1 MLYRLLFA
9 FVVLCTFSSALS
21 GQEQKVVGYLQY
33 GRGYMLDEIQF
44 DKLTHL
50 CIAFANPDGK
60 GRLQTG
66 GVDIRPIVRKAKAA
80 NVKVLISLAGGAL
93 ESEWAAAWKT
103 YMQPW
108 NRQYFVDEMLR
119 YVRRNQLDGIDVDLE
134 WKHVDH
140 HYSPFVLALG
150 RALHAEGKL
159 ITAALPGK
167 KRYKHITDPA
177 LKVFDFINIMAY
189 DLTGPWA
196 PERPGPHSPYS
207 FAESCLKYWKKQ
219 GVPSSKLILG
229 LPFYGWD
236 FTDRK
241 RIRSVNYGVVVERNP
256 AFAHL
261 DRVGRLYFNGLTTIT
276 AKTELAL
283 EHAGGVMLWELGR
296 DAFNEYSLLDAV
308 NRTIN
313 GDTTTIPSPPSPN
326 QPAAESKKEE
336 ERVAIEL
343 RRKARAR
350 FIGPM
355 MPLDTVDADFGESA
369 LSEDREDPYRLD
381 LEVRPNPFKDT
392 ITIFNHEPGP
402 IHLVLTNDKGQVLFE
417 SEVQPNSTLAWE
429 TSSFPHGYYT
439 FSAVVGGRHLSRRLI
454 KRIPNQKLE
463 GNSTQSKGGVLH
475 NWPQH

>member
-1 MLYRLLFA
+1 MHYRLMFS
-9 FVVLCTFSSALS
+9 FVLLCAVLPGLY
-21 GQEQKVVGYLQY
+21 GQAQKVVGYLQY

-44 DKLTHL
+44 EKLTHL
-50 CIAFANPDGK
+50 CIAFANPDDK

-66 GVDIRPIVRKAKAA
+66 GVDISPIVKKAKAA
-80 NVKVLISLAGGAL
+80 DVKVLISVAGGAL
-93 ESEWAAAWKT
+93 DPDWAAAWKT

-108 NRQYFVDEMLR
+108 NRQYFVEEIMG
-119 YVRRNQLDGIDVDLE
+119 YVRRHQLDGVDVDLE

-167 KRYKHITDPA
+167 KRYKHINDAA
-177 LKVFDFINIMAY
+177 LGILDFINVMAY

-196 PERPGPHSPYS
+196 PAQSGPHSPYT
-207 FAESCLKYWKKQ
+207 FAASCLKYWKKQ
-219 GVPSSKLILG
+219 GVPASKLVLG

-236 FTDRK
+236 FTNRD
-241 RIRSVNYGVVVERNP
+241 RIRSVNYGVIVDRNP

-261 DRVGRLYFNGLTTIT
+261 DQVGQLYFNGLITIT

-283 EHAGGVMLWELGR
+283 QHAGGVMLWELGR
-296 DAFNEYSLLDAV
+296 DAFNEYSLLEAV
-308 NRTIN
+308 SRVMR
-313 GDTTTIPSPPSPN
+313 GDTAALPEQ
-326 QPAAESKKEE
+326 QPLIAALEE
-336 ERVAIEL
+336 EKEKIVAL
-343 RRKARAR
+343 KAEPQQQATAR

-355 MPLDTVDADFGESA
+355 LPPDEVAAGFGDHPLVAERT
-369 LSEDREDPYRLD
+369 DPYRLD
-381 LEVRPNPFKDT
+381 LEVLPNPFADT
-392 ITIFNHEPGP
+392 ITIVNHEKDP

-417 SEVQPNSTLAWE
+417 SDVQPNSTLTWE

-439 FSAVVGGRHLSRRLI
+439 FSAMVGGRQLSHRLI
-454 KRIPNQKLE
+454 KRIPADKPLN
-463 GNSTQSKGGVLH
+463 GVQSKGGVLQ